1 MSRINSEEK
10 LKKIL
15 NINNLDELKKPEVQ
29 KIFLG
34 KIKSNELSPKLL
46 KTALT
51 VVPELTSAF
60 TEVIKVMGEIGTS
73 LEESKRIRWE
83 MLQEITK
90 SGELNGDQILEA
102 MRIIQEIEGNENID
116 WESIFKTALKVLGV
130 VAGVVVWTL
139 SRGKIKPKIW

>member
-60 TEVIKVMGEIGTS
+60 TEVIKAMGEIGTS

-83 MLQEITK
+83 MLQKITK

-102 MRIIQEIEGNENID
+102 MRIIQEIEDNENID